1 MKDHKDYLNE
11 LREKLSQLT
20 ESELINYITTDILNI
35 TPEQKTT
42 AEFVFWFCNTVE
54 KHLKSVLE
62 EGMKMVNTLLGTPA
76 PEQRQFIVDQY
87 GVKLEKIDTTHPNY
101 NPRDISFGD
110 MIYVVEQMRGKTPH
124 VKFLWKV
131 KKIRD
136 DLSHGR
142 INELKYEGE
151 SLEKKEV
158 KMRLIEDNIRFAIQI
173 EDEETGGII
182 KNLDLTDEDKE
193 YLEKLH
199 RQYYEKNPLS

>member
-1 MKDHKDYLNE
+1 MKDREDYLDE
-11 LREKLSQLT
+11 LHKKLSQHT
-20 ESELINYITTDILNI
+20 ESELIDYITNSVLNI
-35 TPEQKTT
+35 TPEQRAT
-42 AEFVFWFCNTVE
+42 AEFIFWFCNSVE
-54 KHLKSVLE
+54 KDLKFVLE

-76 PEQRQFIVDQY
+76 PEQRQFMVDQY

-151 SLEKKEV
+151 SLAEKEV
-158 KMRLIEDNIRFAIQI
+158 KIKLIEDNIRLAVQI
-173 EDEETGGII
+173 EDEEAGGII
-182 KNLDLTDEDKE
+182 KNLDLTDENKE

-199 RQYYEKNPLS
+199 QQYYEENPLS